1 LTTITIAVLGKVFIY
16 FIYEL
21 IKKVGNYIKGND
33 GYRKAVISILE
44 SISNNKQVIDNVVTL
59 LNDTDGITDSTADKI
74 LKMGFVENQITK
86 LISSS
91 KGDLDEVELR
101 THLKTAL
108 INAWKDRGMTD
119 KVVDKIKK
127 DIQ

>member
-1 LTTITIAVLGKVFIY
+1 LATITIAVLGKVFIY

-44 SISNNKQVIDNVVTL
+44 SISNNKQVIDNVAKL
-59 LNDTDGITDSTADKI
+59 LNDTDGINDSAADKI
-74 LKMGFVENQITK
+74 LKMRFVENQITK

-108 INAWKDRGMTD
+108 INAWKDKGMTD
-119 KVVDKIKK
+119 GVVDKIKK
-127 DIQ
+127 DI

>member
-1 LTTITIAVLGKVFIY
+1 MAVLGKVFIY

-21 IKKVGNYIKGND
+21 IKKVGNYIKGNE

-44 SISNNKQVIDNVVTL
+44 SVSNNKQVITDIVKL
-59 LNDTDGITDSTADKI
+59 LNDTDGISDSTADKI
-74 LKMGFVENQITK
+74 LKMEFVQNQITK
-86 LISSS
+86 LIGNS
-91 KGDLDEVELR
+91 KEDLDEVKLR
-101 THLKTAL
+101 THLKAAL
-108 INAWKDRGMTD
+108 INAWKDKGMTD

>member
-1 LTTITIAVLGKVFIY
+1 MAVLGKVFIY

-21 IKKVGNYIKGND
+21 IKKVGNYIKGNE

-44 SISNNKQVIDNVVTL
+44 SISNNKQVITDIVKL
-59 LNDTDGITDSTADKI
+59 LNDTDGISDSTADKI
-74 LKMGFVENQITK
+74 LKMEFVQNQITK
-86 LISSS
+86 LIGNS
-91 KGDLDEVELR
+91 KEDLDEVKLR
-101 THLKTAL
+101 THLKAAL

>member
-1 LTTITIAVLGKVFIY
+1 MAVLGKVFIY

-21 IKKVGNYIKGND
+21 IKKVGNYIKGNE

-44 SISNNKQVIDNVVTL
+44 SISNNKQVITDIVKL
-59 LNDTDGITDSTADKI
+59 LNDTDGISDSTADKI
-74 LKMGFVENQITK
+74 LKMEFVQNQITK
-86 LISSS
+86 LIDNS
-91 KGDLDEVELR
+91 KEDLDEVKLR
-101 THLKTAL
+101 THLKAAL

>member
-1 LTTITIAVLGKVFIY
+1 MAVLGKVFIY

-21 IKKVGNYIKGND
+21 IKKVGNYIKGNE

-44 SISNNKQVIDNVVTL
+44 SISNNKQVITDIVKL
-59 LNDTDGITDSTADKI
+59 LNDTDGISDSTADKI
-74 LKMGFVENQITK
+74 LKMEFVQNQITK
-86 LISSS
+86 LIGNS
-91 KGDLDEVELR
+91 KEDLDEVKLR
-101 THLKTAL
+101 THLKAAL
-108 INAWKDRGMTD
+108 INAWKDKGMTD

>member
-1 LTTITIAVLGKVFIY
+1 MAVLGKVFIY

-21 IKKVGNYIKGND
+21 IKKVGNYIKGNE

-44 SISNNKQVIDNVVTL
+44 SISNNKQVITDIVKL
-59 LNDTDGITDSTADKI
+59 LNDTDGISDSTADKI
-74 LKMGFVENQITK
+74 LKMEFVQNQITK
-86 LISSS
+86 LIDNS
-91 KGDLDEVELR
+91 KEDLDEVKLR
-101 THLKTAL
+101 THLKAAL
-108 INAWKDRGMTD
+108 INAWKDKGMTD

>member
-1 LTTITIAVLGKVFIY
+1 MAVLGKVFIY

-21 IKKVGNYIKGND
+21 IKKVGNYIKGNE

-44 SISNNKQVIDNVVTL
+44 SVSNNKQVITDIVKL
-59 LNDTDGITDSTADKI
+59 LNDTDGISDSTADKI
-74 LKMGFVENQITK
+74 LKMEFVQNQITK
-86 LISSS
+86 LIGNS
-91 KGDLDEVELR
+91 KEDLDELKLR
-101 THLKTAL
+101 THLKAAL
-108 INAWKDRGMTD
+108 INAWKDKGMTD

>member
-1 LTTITIAVLGKVFIY
+1 MAVLGKVFIY

-33 GYRKAVISILE
+33 GHRKAVISILE
-44 SISNNKQVIDNVVTL
+44 SISNNKQVINDIVKL

-74 LKMGFVENQITK
+74 LKMEFVQNQITK
-86 LISSS
+86 LISNS
-91 KGDLDEVELR
+91 KGDLDDVELR

-108 INAWKDRGMTD
+108 INAWEDRGMTD

>member
-1 LTTITIAVLGKVFIY
+1 MAVLGKVFIY

-21 IKKVGNYIKGND
+21 IKKVGNYIKGNE
-33 GYRKAVISILE
+33 GYRNAVISILE
-44 SISNNKQVIDNVVTL
+44 SISNNKQVITDIVKL
-59 LNDTDGITDSTADKI
+59 LNDTDGISDSTADKI
-74 LKMGFVENQITK
+74 LKMEFVQNRITK
-86 LISSS
+86 LIDNS
-91 KGDLDEVELR
+91 KEDLDEVKLR
-101 THLKTAL
+101 THLKAAL

>member
-1 LTTITIAVLGKVFIY
+1 MAVLGKVFIY

-21 IKKVGNYIKGND
+21 IKKVGNYIKGNE

-44 SISNNKQVIDNVVTL
+44 SISNNKQVITDIVKL
-59 LNDTDGITDSTADKI
+59 LNDTDGISDSTADKI
-74 LKMGFVENQITK
+74 LKMEFVQNRITK
-86 LISSS
+86 LIDNS
-91 KGDLDEVELR
+91 KEDLDEVKLR
-101 THLKTAL
+101 THLKAAL

>member
-1 LTTITIAVLGKVFIY
+1 MAVLGKVFIY

-21 IKKVGNYIKGND
+21 IKKVGNYIKGNE

-44 SISNNKQVIDNVVTL
+44 SVSNNKQVITDIVKL
-59 LNDTDGITDSTADKI
+59 LNDTDGISDSTADKI
-74 LKMGFVENQITK
+74 LKMEFVQNQITK
-86 LISSS
+86 LIDNS
-91 KGDLDEVELR
+91 KEDLDEVKLR
-101 THLKTAL
+101 THLKAAL
-108 INAWKDRGMTD
+108 INAWKDKGMTD